1 MAVAD
6 RPATFTAWQIDKFAS
21 GIIQDA
27 LQAVGDEMFEALR
40 RTSMS
45 PIIYEAL
52 DYAVGATDAQ
62 GNLLAQGNGV
72 TAFLGS
78 LDSAVRGAL
87 EHYDGGAGLSSRR
100 HHSDQQPI
108 PGRRHTPA

>member
-1 MAVAD
+1 MAVD
-6 RPATFTAWQIDKFAS
+6 RFTS

-62 GNLLAQGNGV
+62 GNLLAQGNG
-72 TAFLGS
+72 GN
-78 LDSAVRGAL
+78 GI
-87 EHYDGGAGLSSRR
+87 SRFPR
-100 HHSDQQPI
+100 QRSQ
-108 PGRRHTPA
+108 GRA